1 MCSNAIYGATANRV
15 LCETYAANTVKQAE
29 NTCAFQI
36 SPYQTQYAAQCT
48 QHSIAQHSETIDATF
63 IR

>member
-48 QHSIAQHSETIDATF
+48 QHSTAQ
-63 IR
+63 RNN